1 MTTDAQREEIAE
13 ELRRLEEDA
22 TYASQSQFEASKFW
36 RLCHWVLGVP
46 AAALAAIAG
55 FTGLASVTGRVPAA
69 ILALIAAVLGG
80 LLTTV
85 EPNKRVRQGQTAGV
99 AYNEVR
105 VGARQARLVD
115 LPGATLEGCAES
127 VARTDGPEAP
137 GQPRGRT
144 AKHVRILAGEAE
156 RRGGAAH
163 ACRRRTS
170 GGESRWRRVTR
181 RSRASVRTSS

>member
-1 MTTDAQREEIAE
+1 MTTRTVVMTDDGQRKEIAE

-46 AAALAAIAG
+46 AAALAATAG

-105 VGARQARLVD
+105 VGTRQARLVD
-115 LPGATLEGCAES
+115 LPGATLEDARNQLRELTEQKHQVDRVAEPPNS
-127 VARTDGPEAP
+127 YAFRRARRNVEAGRLVHVVDVPAGGTSDGDA
-137 GQPRGRT
+137 
-144 AKHVRILAGEAE
+144 
-156 RRGGAAH
+156 
-163 ACRRRTS
+163 
-170 GGESRWRRVTR
+170 
-181 RSRASVRTSS
+181 

>member
-1 MTTDAQREEIAE
+1 MAKE
-13 ELRRLEEDA
+13 RRRREEDA
-22 TYASQSQFEASKFW
+22 PYPSQAQLETSKFW
-36 RLCHWVLGVP
+36 RLWHWLLGVP

-105 VGARQARLVD
+105 VEARQARLVD
-115 LPGATLEGCAES
+115 LPGRTLAD
-127 VARTDGPEAP
+127 AR
-137 GQPRGRT
+137 
-144 AKHVRILAGEAE
+144 
-156 RRGGAAH
+156 
-163 ACRRRTS
+163 S
-170 GGESRWRRVTR
+170 
-181 RSRASVRTSS
+181 